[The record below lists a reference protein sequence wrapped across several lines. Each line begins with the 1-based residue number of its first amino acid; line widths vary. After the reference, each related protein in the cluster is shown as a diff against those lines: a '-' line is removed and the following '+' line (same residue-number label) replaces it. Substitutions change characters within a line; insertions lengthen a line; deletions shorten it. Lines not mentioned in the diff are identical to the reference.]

1 MTVDEVKK
9 MLYSYK
15 TANTQVYI
23 TKRMYERRRERLPEP
38 LRATDYCK
46 PFVRGGSKESIEEQ
60 IAIAAEE
67 LHLDK
72 YRAAYEKACEDM
84 FRIEDEFAKA
94 IECLNDTEKEILI
107 ARFMDCKPA
116 RIVAQEMN
124 YSDQGLYNKYHKI
137 YHKIARNRKVVRTG

>member
-107 ARFMDCKPA
+107 ARFMDCKPVYK
-116 RIVAQEMN
+116 VAQEFN
-124 YSDQGLYNKYHKI
+124 YTYESIFDKCHKI
-137 YHKIARNRKVVRTG
+137 YRKIARNRKVLRKT